1 MKAEGCFKSACVFS
15 AEEKLNLTDFN
26 LNHKVMYHLKK
37 EEGGKKIKSTLN
49 FVWMLKTRG
58 NTEETNSCKNLCL
71 MFVHVC
77 FILYKFVS
85 GLIFT
90 ILENLWF
97 GDLCAE

>member
-58 NTEETNSCKNLCL
+58 NTEETNSSKKLRVSCLCVLFCVNLCR
-71 MFVHVC
+71 
-77 FILYKFVS
+77 
-85 GLIFT
+85 G
-90 ILENLWF
+90 
-97 GDLCAE
+97 